1 MQLVLHN
8 NNSTEI
14 MDLSLKKSI
23 MEANTIHSSI
33 VNNDHPVISKHEN
46 SSTSTSKSKKSLS
59 FSVDRLLKSVSDE
72 DTSSTSSNSK
82 IGKIVLFYFSPIFFF
97 RKTCH
102 FNLTIRLHNW

>member
-1 MQLVLHN
+1 MQLVLH

-82 IGKIVLFYFSPIFFF
+82 IGKIVLFYLSPIFFSV
-97 RKTCH
+97 KLAT
-102 FNLTIRLHNW
+102 LI

>member
-1 MQLVLHN
+1 
-8 NNSTEI
+8 
-14 MDLSLKKSI
+14 

-46 SSTSTSKSKKSLS
+46 SSTSTSKNKKSLS

-82 IGKIVLFYFSPIFFF
+82 LGKKIVLFYFSPYFFAV
-97 RKTCH
+97 T
-102 FNLTIRLHNW
+102 LATLI

>member
-1 MQLVLHN
+1 MQLVLH

-46 SSTSTSKSKKSLS
+46 SSTSTSKNKKSLS

-72 DTSSTSSNSK
+72 DTSSSSNSK
-82 IGKIVLFYFSPIFFF
+82 NGKPVFLPKKMAQVICQYCNKCFF
-97 RKTCH
+97 T
-102 FNLTIRLHNW
+102 

>member
-1 MQLVLHN
+1 
-8 NNSTEI
+8 
-14 MDLSLKKSI
+14 

-46 SSTSTSKSKKSLS
+46 SSSTSTSKSKKSLS

-82 IGKIVLFYFSPIFFF
+82 IGKIVLFYFYNWYLDLVLKIT
-97 RKTCH
+97 KTK
-102 FNLTIRLHNW
+102 L

>member
-1 MQLVLHN
+1 MQLVLH

-46 SSTSTSKSKKSLS
+46 SSTSTSKNKKSLS

-72 DTSSTSSNSK
+72 DTSSSSNSK
-82 IGKIVLFYFSPIFFF
+82 NGKPVFLPKKNGSSHLQVFATSVFLMM
-97 RKTCH
+97 RV
-102 FNLTIRLHNW
+102 